1 MQLDEFLGR
10 LDKVKGSGKQYTAL
24 CPAHNDNKQSLSVSV
39 GDNGKI
45 LLNCHTG
52 CTAKEIVNAMGLT
65 MQDLFTEP
73 PRKTREKNTVIATYN
88 YTDKNGNLLNTKTRW
103 SDKSFSWSH
112 KENGKWKKGHKGEA
126 VLYNLPAV
134 ASSKRIYVVEGEKDV
149 ETLKAY
155 QKVAVCSAH
164 GAGTGKWLPQYTEA
178 LKGKEIVIIQDNDD
192 KGKEF
197 ARETANALIDVAE
210 SVKVIDLTQEWDT
223 LKEHGDISD
232 VFEMQEAKDVL
243 TKLEALETVTPLYEK
258 KEKIHK
264 QEITCL
270 VNVEELEVKWLWYP
284 YIPLGKITLLQADPG
299 TGKTFLCLSLAAT
312 VSKGGHFYGEYL
324 KTYKQPANVIYQTA
338 EDGLSDTIKPR
349 LRAMNPDFSKIFV
362 INEDMEGLTL
372 SDERIEEAFK
382 TCNPKLLII
391 DPLQAYLGANIDM
404 HRANAVRPVLSRI
417 AILAEKY
424 ECAVI
429 FIMHM
434 SKMSQSKAL
443 YRGLGSIDIPAVAR
457 SVLVLGI
464 HPEDETK
471 RIMCHE
477 KSSLAKHGKS
487 IIFHIDFDNGGVVF
501 DEFCDIKAND
511 ILNPQLIKRGKPRH
525 TLDET
530 MEMLGE
536 LLGVEGVAKLKD
548 IQSWQRANGVSE
560 KTLYRAKSEL
570 ALQTLQVGFSNNKE
584 TWWLDPDIDKEEF
597 KRNLLQS

>member
-1 MQLDEFLGR
+1 MQLAEFLGR

-24 CPAHNDNKQSLSVSV
+24 CPAHSDNKQSLSVSV

-88 YTDKNGNLLNTKTRW
+88 YTDKDGNLLNTKTRW

-149 ETLKAY
+149 ETLKAC

-324 KTYKQPANVIYQTA
+324 KTYKHPANVIYQTA

-362 INEDMEGLTL
+362 INEDMESLTL

-382 TCNPKLLII
+382 VCNPKLLII
-391 DPLQAYLGANIDM
+391 DPLQAYLGADIDM

-536 LLGVEGVAKLKD
+536 LLGVEGSAKLKD

>member
-1 MQLDEFLGR
+1 M
-10 LDKVKGSGKQYTAL
+10 
-24 CPAHNDNKQSLSVSV
+24 
-39 GDNGKI
+39 
-45 LLNCHTG
+45 
-52 CTAKEIVNAMGLT
+52 
-65 MQDLFTEP
+65 
-73 PRKTREKNTVIATYN
+73 
-88 YTDKNGNLLNTKTRW
+88 
-103 SDKSFSWSH
+103 
-112 KENGKWKKGHKGEA
+112 
-126 VLYNLPAV
+126 
-134 ASSKRIYVVEGEKDV
+134 
-149 ETLKAY
+149 
-155 QKVAVCSAH
+155 
-164 GAGTGKWLPQYTEA
+164 
-178 LKGKEIVIIQDNDD
+178 
-192 KGKEF
+192 
-197 ARETANALIDVAE
+197 
-210 SVKVIDLTQEWDT
+210 
-223 LKEHGDISD
+223 
-232 VFEMQEAKDVL
+232 

-324 KTYKQPANVIYQTA
+324 KTYKHPANVIYQTA

-362 INEDMEGLTL
+362 INEDMESLTL

-382 TCNPKLLII
+382 VCNPKLLII
-391 DPLQAYLGANIDM
+391 DPLQAYLGADIDM

-536 LLGVEGVAKLKD
+536 LLGVEGSAKLKD

>member
-1 MQLDEFLGR
+1 
-10 LDKVKGSGKQYTAL
+10 
-24 CPAHNDNKQSLSVSV
+24 
-39 GDNGKI
+39 
-45 LLNCHTG
+45 
-52 CTAKEIVNAMGLT
+52 MGLT

-88 YTDKNGNLLNTKTRW
+88 YTDKDGNLLNTKTRW

-149 ETLKAY
+149 ETLKAC

-324 KTYKQPANVIYQTA
+324 KTYKHPANVIYQTA

-362 INEDMEGLTL
+362 INEDMESLTL

-382 TCNPKLLII
+382 VCNPKLLII
-391 DPLQAYLGANIDM
+391 DPLQAYLGADIDM

-536 LLGVEGVAKLKD
+536 LLGVEGSAKLKD

>member
-1 MQLDEFLGR
+1 MQLAEFLGR

-24 CPAHNDNKQSLSVSV
+24 CPAHSDNKQSLSVSV

-88 YTDKNGNLLNTKTRW
+88 YTDKDGNLLNTKTRW

-149 ETLKAY
+149 ETLKAC

-299 TGKTFLCLSLAAT
+299 TGKTFLSLAAT

-324 KTYKQPANVIYQTA
+324 KTYKHPANVIYQTA

-362 INEDMEGLTL
+362 INEDMESLTL

-382 TCNPKLLII
+382 VCNPKLLII
-391 DPLQAYLGANIDM
+391 DPLQAYLGADIDM

-536 LLGVEGVAKLKD
+536 LLGVEGSAKLKD